1 MAMRHEGHKRNIA
14 GLRAAAAAVTAL
26 ALTVSGCAAVDRA
39 GNEPVKTVTVAAVY
53 PLDSLDIEPYLGAVE
68 ELSGGAVRVD
78 LENKWHVGDI
88 NSEKDAVS
96 EVQQGRA
103 DIAFIP
109 VRAWHGLGVR
119 NFDALIAPLVIDSYA
134 LEREVLASDLTS
146 RMREGVAPLGLT
158 GLGVIAGP
166 MRKPVGLSHPLLAP
180 ADYRKARIG
189 ISDSA
194 VANIFLGQLGAS
206 TTPMSFQGQ
215 AIDSYEGIEQQVSS
229 VQGNQY
235 DKVATSITANVN
247 LWPRPI
253 TVVANTKALEQLT
266 DKQREALMLA
276 ADKSL
281 DASIAKLQ
289 FDEQEATG
297 ILCRRAKVRF
307 DSANE
312 ASVTKLRAAAR
323 PVIEELSKDQNT
335 SAALAG
341 IEALRTNVSSVAD
354 SELVPT
360 CDGIPPELAGNAKG
374 VKGPLDG
381 TWTMSE
387 TVEDVQA
394 KGSPREESPALENF
408 GDWVFLVHRGRFAY
422 NQRNGAACTWGYGT
436 WQTKNNRVQ
445 WRFVDSG
452 GMAPSGANTKP
463 GEVYDFS
470 WSLYRDTLTLGPVG
484 GVISPENF
492 FGQPWRRVS
501 STPKVDRLF
510 AKCLMPEEGVPR

>member
-1 MAMRHEGHKRNIA
+1 MAMRHEVHKRNIA
-14 GLRAAAAAVTAL
+14 GLRAAAAAATAL

-39 GNEPVKTVTVAAVY
+39 GNEPAKTVTVAAVN

-78 LENKWHVGDI
+78 LESKWHVGDI
-88 NSEKDAVS
+88 NSEKDAVG

-119 NFDALIAPLVIDSYA
+119 NFDALIAPLVVDSYA
-134 LEREVLASDLTS
+134 LEREVLASDLTN
-146 RMREGVAPLGLT
+146 RMHKGVAPLGLT

-166 MRKPVGLSHPLLAP
+166 MRKPVGLSHPLLTP
-180 ADYRKARIG
+180 ADYREARIG
-189 ISDSA
+189 ISDSV
-194 VANIFLGQLGAS
+194 VATTFLDRLGAS
-206 TTPMSFQGQ
+206 ATSLSFQGQ

-229 VQGNQY
+229 VQGNRY
-235 DKVATSITANVN
+235 DKVATSIAANVN

-253 TVVANTKALEQLT
+253 TVVANTKALEHLT
-266 DKQREALMLA
+266 DKQRDALMLA

-281 DASIAKLQ
+281 DASITKLQ
-289 FDEQEATG
+289 LDEQESTG
-297 ILCRRAKVRF
+297 ILCRRGKVRF
-307 DSANE
+307 DSADE
-312 ASVTKLRAAAR
+312 AAMTKLRAAAR
-323 PVIEELSKDQNT
+323 PVLDELSKDVDT
-335 SAALAG
+335 AAALAE
-341 IEALRTNVSSVAD
+341 IEALRSNVSSVAD
-354 SELVPT
+354 NEPVPT

-394 KGSPREESPALENF
+394 KGAPPEESPALENF
-408 GDWVFLVHRGRFAY
+408 GDWVLLVYRGRFAY

-436 WQTKNNRVQ
+436 WQTESNRVQ
-445 WRFVDSG
+445 WRFVDG
-452 GMAPSGANTKP
+452 GGIAPNGANTKP
-463 GEVYDFS
+463 GEVHDFT
-470 WSLYRDTLTLGPVG
+470 WSLYRDTLTLGPVEG
-484 GVISPENF
+484 AVSPEGY

-510 AKCLMPEEGVPR
+510 ARCQLPDEGVPR

>member
-1 MAMRHEGHKRNIA
+1 MAVRHEGHKRNIA
-14 GLRAAAAAVTAL
+14 GLRAAAAAATAL

-39 GNEPVKTVTVAAVY
+39 GNEPAKTVTVTAVN
-53 PLDSLDIEPYLGAVE
+53 PLDSVEIEPYLGAVE

-88 NSEKDAVS
+88 NSEKDAVR

-119 NFDALIAPLVIDSYA
+119 SFDALIAPLVVDSYA
-134 LEREVLASDLTS
+134 LEREVLASDLTN

-158 GLGVIAGP
+158 GVGVIAGP
-166 MRKPVGLSHPLLAP
+166 MRKPVGLSHPLLTP

-189 ISDSA
+189 ISDSV
-194 VANIFLGQLGAS
+194 VANMFLHRLGAS
-206 TTPMSFQGQ
+206 ATPLSFQGQ
-215 AIDSYEGIEQQVSS
+215 PIDSYEGIEQQVSS

-235 DKVATSITANVN
+235 DKVARSIAANVN

-253 TVVANTKALEQLT
+253 TVVANTKALENLT
-266 DKQREALMLA
+266 DQQRDVLMLA

-289 FDEQEATG
+289 LDEQEATG

-307 DSANE
+307 DSADE
-312 ASVTKLRAAAR
+312 AAVTKLRAAAR
-323 PVIEELSKDQNT
+323 PVIEELSKDENT
-335 SAALAG
+335 AAALAR
-341 IEALRTNVSSVAD
+341 IEAMRTNVSSVAD
-354 SELVPT
+354 DEPVPT
-360 CDGIPPELAGNAKG
+360 CEGIASQPAGRAMGTKW
-374 VKGPLDG
+374 PLDG
-381 TWTMSE
+381 TWTMTE

-394 KGSPREESPALENF
+394 KGAAPEGSPALENF
-408 GDWVFLVHRGRFAY
+408 GDWVFLVYRGRFAY
-422 NQRNGAACTWGYGT
+422 TQRNGAACTWGYGA
-436 WQTKNNRVQ
+436 WQTDGNRVQ
-445 WRFVDSG
+445 WRFLDGG

-463 GEVYDFS
+463 GEVHDFT
-470 WSLYRDTLTLGPVG
+470 WSLYRDTLTLGPIDGAV
-484 GVISPENF
+484 SPENY

-510 AKCLMPEEGVPR
+510 AKCQLPEQGVPR